1 METMT
6 VGELARRSG
15 LTVRTLHHYDAI
27 GLLSPAQRSVAGYR
41 LYGREEL
48 SRLTQILILRRLGLT
63 LNEIRQVLA
72 RPESTL
78 AETIRRQIRHLKER
92 IALETGLVQQLEAV
106 HRRLVDS
113 PRTSFTQLTELMEMM
128 TMFEKYYTPEQ
139 MDYLEKRRRE
149 LGEETIR
156 AAEQEWPRLIARM
169 QEERAKGTD
178 PEGEVVQAL
187 ARRWQ
192 ELLEAFTGGDEGIA
206 ASLGDLY
213 VGEPG
218 MRQQVGLEPGLME
231 YVGQAI
237 AASRRRS

>member
-1 METMT
+1 MT

-27 GLLSPAQRSVAGYR
+27 GLLSPAHRTVAGYR

-48 SRLTQILILRRLGLT
+48 TRLTQILILRRLGLT
-63 LNEIRQVLA
+63 LREIRQVLA

-78 AETIRRQIRHLKER
+78 AETIRQQIRHLKER
-92 IALETGLVQQLEAV
+92 IALETGLVQQLEAL

-113 PRTSFTQLTELMEMM
+113 PRTSFTQVTELMEMM
-128 TMFEKYYTPEQ
+128 TMFDKYYTPEQ
-139 MDYLEKRRRE
+139 MDYLEKRRQE

-156 AAEQEWPRLIARM
+156 AAEAEWPVLIARM
-169 QEERAKGTD
+169 QEERARGTH
-178 PEGEVVQAL
+178 PESEIVQAL

-206 ASLGDLY
+206 ASLRDLY
-213 VGEPG
+213 AVEPG
-218 MRQQVGLEPGLME
+218 MRQQVGLEPELME

-237 AASRRRS
+237 AASGRKS